1 MKKYKISIICLMIL
15 IVVVA
20 SLSLM
25 FLSDTIPTH
34 FGPTGQPD
42 QYGGKYFTLIF
53 PGISILLGVIMLLV
67 SIKGKAS
74 DNYKKYLLII
84 ALIIQCMFLVVT
96 VVFVLQALAY
106 VEKFPEFDISK
117 VMMILFGILFIVI
130 GNFMPKVQKN
140 STLGLK
146 TSWALYNDTT
156 WQKSQRFSG
165 IMSVLIGVLCLISSF
180 IFVEMMNFIILMV
193 LIFIFVTASSI
204 ASYIY
209 YKQEKEKEQLK

>member
-1 MKKYKISIICLMIL
+1 MKKYKICIICLMIL
-15 IVVVA
+15 IVVFA

-25 FLSDTIPTH
+25 FLPDTIPTH

-42 QYGGKYFTLIF
+42 QYGSKYFALMF
-53 PGISILLGVIMLLV
+53 PGISIILGVIMLLV
-67 SIKGKAS
+67 SVKGKAS
-74 DNYKKYLLII
+74 DNYKKYLLIF
-84 ALIIQCMFLVVT
+84 ALIIQCVFLVVT

-130 GNFMPKVQKN
+130 GNFMPKVHKN

-156 WQKSQRFSG
+156 WQKSQRFCG